1 MSGDKTDPVVT
12 GCETERYEP
21 EVRRWRFEGS
31 ERSVMSEIA
40 GLGARESNASG
51 LGKDNK
57 SEEPLACGDGTERL
71 GMKRPRA
78 GGAEDGGYIECA
90 ADDGPAI

>member
-1 MSGDKTDPVVT
+1 
-12 GCETERYEP
+12 
-21 EVRRWRFEGS
+21 
-31 ERSVMSEIA
+31 MSEIA

-71 GMKRPRA
+71 GMKRLRA